1 MQKNAP
7 KFMKIAT
14 ISGGTRPVS
23 TKTAQIVRADKY
35 FPDAEAIL
43 RSINSLDNV
52 QNTKEIQ
59 NG

>member
-35 FPDAEAIL
+35 FPNAQDVVRA
-43 RSINSLDNV
+43 INSLDAV
-52 QNTKEIQ
+52 QTNKEQ
-59 NG
+59 CNG

>member
-1 MQKNAP
+1 MNSKP

-14 ISGGTRPVS
+14 IQGGTRPVS
-23 TKTAQIVRADKY
+23 AKTAQIVRADKY

-43 RSINSLDNV
+43 RSTNSIDV
-52 QNTKEIQ
+52 QTNNKEIQ